1 MTDQNSSVEGYLFAY
16 FTDDETSDAEGVR
29 FALSDGLDPLHWTVL
44 GGGTPTLVSD
54 VGTRGARDPFLV
66 RGLDTF
72 YCLATDLRTN
82 PGGDWE
88 HAQRFGSRGIVVWQS
103 IDLLSWSAPR
113 LLRVAP
119 PGVGDAWAPK
129 AYWDGSRHQFRIF
142 FASTLFPADDVERRQ
157 RGYHRILSSWT
168 DDFQT
173 ASEPEVYF
181 DRGDGAYVGADVIDL
196 ALAFTS
202 SGVHRFFVDGTFVT
216 QEHAATVDAA
226 FTTVVRNIGQSDL
239 ARCEGPAVFASA
251 DGEKWYL
258 FLDEY
263 GGRGY
268 QPFSCDS
275 LSTGRWRALHAAGL
289 PLRARHGSVL
299 PLSGSEYA
307 SVRDAAGVVAR
318 G

>member
-1 MTDQNSSVEGYLFAY
+1 MTDLIPAVEGYLFAY
-16 FTDDETSDAEGVR
+16 FTDDESADPEQIR

-44 GGGTPTLVSD
+44 GEGAPTLVSD
-54 VGTRGARDPFLV
+54 VGTCGARDPFLV

-88 HAQRFGSRGIVVWQS
+88 QVQRFGSRDIVVWQS
-103 IDLLSWSAPR
+103 TDLVGWSAPR

-119 PGVGDAWAPK
+119 STAGDAWAPK
-129 AYWDGSRHQFRIF
+129 AYWDSSRQQFRIL
-142 FASTLFPADDVERRQ
+142 FAATLFQPSDVERRQ
-157 RGYHRILSSWT
+157 RGYHRMLSTWT
-168 DDFQT
+168 EDFLT
-173 ASEPEVYF
+173 SSEPEVYF
-181 DRGDGAYVGADVIDL
+181 DRGDGAYAGADVIDL
-196 ALAFTS
+196 ALAFTPT
-202 SGVHRFFVDGTFVT
+202 GVHRFFVDDTFVT
-216 QEHAATVDAA
+216 QERGATVDAA
-226 FTTVVRNIGQSDL
+226 FMTVVQHIGKSDL

-251 DGEKWYL
+251 DGEEWYL

-268 QPFSCDS
+268 RPFSCDS
-275 LSTGRWRALHAAGL
+275 LSEGRWRALDAAGL
-289 PLRARHGSVL
+289 PRRARHGSVL